1 MSDKIKAVI
10 VSNPAVHSWF
20 TENYENWDTQ
30 VPVWNDACESDPTLA
45 LDLMWDYLQDGTLD
59 AQNTQIVILSDELY
73 DIRDGGIKLIDTMAA
88 FAPAAF
94 LGFIITEGN
103 ESAAGVIVE
112 HATAKIPAEK
122 QAQAQIYTI
131 PTGAGSRRYI
141 DEALNHYA
149 ALVENNFEEP
159 HEEVVEESQ
168 VDIPEGITGRVGNVD
183 VSHQGIIIASTS
195 SKGGSGKSTVG
206 FLLASQIAQ
215 SSRKAYEQ
223 GLTDRPLKVAVV
235 DLDTRDGQ
243 LGFLIG
249 VQSPTALNVRLAPSW
264 GPEAIWNNMV
274 YDDTSGIYALL
285 APKMART
292 ATDVTPEFYQE
303 VFNNLRFMFDYIILD
318 SSVNFMDS
326 LLYDVALP
334 SSELVLF
341 VTTLDQRS
349 VFGMSRWFME
359 TTQPDNTGF
368 VPVERAKVAIVVNES
383 IPNVGIGE
391 KQVRSAAMGAPIAAA
406 VPARPRQE
414 FLSLVNKSRLSDI
427 LQAPDIGTVY
437 ERLARKIV
445 DKNVPLV
452 SLLDGQLI
460 GAPSNVATQNTTTA
474 NNAPNPGKKSLFKR
488 GGRG

>member
-20 TENYENWDTQ
+20 TDNYENWDTQ
-30 VPVWNDACESDPTLA
+30 VPVWNDACENDPALA
-45 LDLMWDYLQDGTLD
+45 LDLMWDYLQAGTLD
-59 AQNTQIVILSDELY
+59 AQHTQVVILSDELY
-73 DIRDGGIKLIDTMAA
+73 DTRDGGVKLIDTMAA

-94 LGFIITEGN
+94 LGFLVAEGN

-131 PTGAGSRRYI
+131 STNADSRRYI

-159 HEEVVEESQ
+159 REVVDEESQ
-168 VDIPEGITGRVGNVD
+168 VGIPEGITGRVGDVD
-183 VSHQGIIIASTS
+183 VSHQGIIISSTS
-195 SKGGSGKSTVG
+195 SKGGSGKSTVA

-223 GLTDRPLKVAVV
+223 GLTDRPLKIAVV

-243 LGFLIG
+243 LGFLVG
-249 VQSPTALNVRLAPSW
+249 VQSPTALNVRLAPNW

-274 YDDTSGIYALL
+274 YDDASGIYALL

-368 VPVERAKVAIVVNES
+368 IPVERAKVAIIVNES
-383 IPNVGIGE
+383 VPNVGIGE
-391 KQVRSAAMGAPIAAA
+391 KQVRTAAMGAPIAAA

-427 LQAPDIGTVY
+427 LKAPDIGLVY

-445 DKNVPLV
+445 DKDVPLV
-452 SLLDGQLI
+452 SLLENVPI
-460 GAPSNVATQNTTTA
+460 GTSSDVTSTGANPVGAT
-474 NNAPNPGKKSLFKR
+474 NAPKKSLFKR